1 MLTVW
6 QFLNADAVNK
16 IALDVHNSLRKIH
29 NAPILKLS
37 PKMSIAA
44 ENYARYLAE
53 NNKFEHAGNIAEN
66 LAFSC
71 NEEGRIPSIAEA
83 IKDW

>member
-1 MLTVW
+1 MKC
-6 QFLNADAVNK
+6 FLIVDAVNK
-16 IALDVHNSLRKIH
+16 IALNVHNALRKIH
-29 NAPILKLS
+29 NAAPLKLS

-44 ENYARYLAE
+44 ENYARFLAE
-53 NNKFEHAGNIAEN
+53 TDRFEHAADIAEN

-71 NEEGRIPSIAEA
+71 NTEGRIPSVAEA

>member
-1 MLTVW
+1 MNKVA
-6 QFLNADAVNK
+6 LN
-16 IALDVHNSLRKIH
+16 VHNALRNIH
-29 NAPILKLS
+29 GASPLKLS
-37 PKMSIAA
+37 PKLSIAA

-53 NNKFEHAGNIAEN
+53 TNRFEHAGDIAEN

-71 NEEGRIPSIAEA
+71 NEEDRIPSVSEA